1 MERMIEWRGLCIS
14 DRECR
19 LGMVILSSGT
29 TEVVFSEDGISQER
43 MEADG
48 YLVKA
53 FLEDAA
59 AFPLSSIPGSPEQ
72 TVFIRD
78 AVLYWDGKRRYIFMA
93 EYDDNVK
100 KYTYPDDGCN
110 TD

>member
-1 MERMIEWRGLCIS
+1 MERMTEWRGLCIS

-19 LGMVILSSGT
+19 LGMVILSSST
-29 TEVVFSEDGISQER
+29 VEVVFSEDGISQER